1 MINITEV
8 KIHSINDKNGKL
20 LGRASIVID
29 GSFVVND
36 INIIQGK
43 DDRFIS
49 FPSRKNT
56 SRNQY
61 FDIAHPINQEQ
72 REAIT
77 KTILDAYDATMS
89 GEDQVA
95 ESE

>member
-29 GSFVVND
+29 ETFVVND

-43 DDRFIS
+43 TDRFIS

-56 SRNQY
+56 NRNQY

-77 KTILDAYDATMS
+77 KTVLDAYDATIS
-89 GEDQVA
+89 EEDHVA